1 MKYLFL
7 LLTICFGLQAAAQ
20 FDIQGHRGCR
30 GLLPEN
36 SIPGMLKAVDLGVV
50 TLEMDLVI
58 SKDGVVLLS
67 HEPWISSE
75 ICDSAGVEL
84 VSDKERYS
92 IYQMNFEEIAAFDCG
107 SKVLVQFPE
116 QSKMATSKPSLKA
129 VLDAVAKHCA
139 EKSLEL
145 PRLNLETKSTPEGDS
160 IFHPNPSIF
169 VDAIASV
176 VNDSPFKDKILLQSF
191 DPRTLE
197 YAKLAYPKW
206 RIALLVSGD
215 QSPEKALKNLS
226 FQPDVYSPSYKA
238 VTLNR
243 ITRLHDLEIRVI
255 PWTVNDIEEARKL
268 FGWGVDGLITDYPN
282 LITPETLRALRTE

>member
-1 MKYLFL
+1 MKYAIVLIG
-7 LLTICFGLQAAAQ
+7 ICFSLHSMAQ

-92 IYQMNFEEIAAFDCG
+92 IYQMNFQEIAAFDCG
-107 SKVLVQFPE
+107 SRVLARFPDQE
-116 QSKMATSKPSLKA
+116 KMPTSKPSLESVLNA
-129 VLDAVAKHCA
+129 VVKHCA
-139 EKSLEL
+139 ENSLEL

-160 IFHPNPSIF
+160 VFHPNPSAF

-176 VNDSPFKDKILLQSF
+176 VNDSPFKDKIILQSF

-206 RIALLVSGD
+206 RIALLVGGD

-226 FQPDVYSPSYKA
+226 FQPDIYSPSYKA

-243 ITRLHDLEIRVI
+243 ITRLHDLGIRVI

-282 LITPETLRALRTE
+282 LITSEALRALRTE